1 MMRLYLKSGQR
12 PLAARQYE
20 ICRST
25 LAEELGILPTEETQ
39 TLYAQIFPEA
49 QKSYSP
55 VASEEPLNFE
65 QALEQL
71 REASHTIDLAREQ
84 VHQALQ
90 FFTKHRR
97 PEG

>member
-1 MMRLYLKSGQR
+1 MMRLYLESGQR

-20 ICRST
+20 FCRST

-39 TLYAQIFPEA
+39 ILYAQIFPEA

-55 VASEEPLNFE
+55 LASEEPLNFE

-84 VHQALQ
+84 VQQALQ
-90 FFTKHRR
+90 FFTKHGR